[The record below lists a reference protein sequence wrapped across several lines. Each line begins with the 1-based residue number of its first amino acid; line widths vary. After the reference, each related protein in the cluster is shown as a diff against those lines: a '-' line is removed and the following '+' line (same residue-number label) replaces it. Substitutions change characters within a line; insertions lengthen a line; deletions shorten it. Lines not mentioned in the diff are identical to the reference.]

1 MENFSLLRL
10 ILLLTVVVYY
20 IFEYFDEKQIV
31 DEREKLI
38 QLKTYELVHKVTT
51 TALLFVAVAYLLI
64 PTMNALFPVLVLVFA
79 FLYTEIIGKIY
90 YRKKF

>member
-1 MENFSLLRL
+1 MENFNLLRL
-10 ILLLTVVVYY
+10 IILLTVIIYY
-20 IFEYFDEKQIV
+20 VFEYFDEKQIA

-51 TALLFVAVAYLLI
+51 AALLLVAVTYVLI
-64 PTMNALFPVLVLVFA
+64 PTMNALIPVLVLVFA